1 MFLGLR
7 TVIYQVSNLVEAT
20 AWYTKVLGVA
30 PYFNEPYYVG
40 FHVGGFELGLQ
51 ADSPSSTPVANQIAY
66 WGVDENIEAV
76 YAHLLACGATP
87 REHDPAN
94 TDNAAISDV
103 GGGIRV
109 AEVRDPF
116 GNIFAILFTPHFGA

>member
-7 TVIYQVSNLVEAT
+7 TVIYQVTDLVEAT
-20 AWYTKVLGVA
+20 AWYSRVLGVE

-40 FHVGGFELGLQ
+40 FAVSGFELGLQ
-51 ADSPSSTPVANQIAY
+51 SDSPSPTPVANQIAY
-66 WGVDENIEAV
+66 WGVGENIEAV
-76 YAHLLACGATP
+76 CAHLLACGATP
-87 REHDPAN
+87 REQDPAN
-94 TDNAAISDV
+94 TEATAIVDV

-116 GNIFAILFTPHFGA
+116 GNIFAIMFNPHFGA

>member
-7 TVIYQVSNLVEAT
+7 TVIYQVSDLDSAK
-20 AWYTKVLGVA
+20 AWYAKVLGVA
-30 PYFNEPYYVG
+30 PYFDEPYYVG
-40 FHVGGFELGLQ
+40 FAVNGFELGLQ
-51 ADSPSSTPVANQIAY
+51 SDTPSATAVANVIAY
-66 WGVDENIEAV
+66 WGVGEDIEVV

-87 REHDPAN
+87 RENDPAN
-94 TDNAAISDV
+94 PENTAIVDV

-116 GNIFAILFTPHFGA
+116 GNVFAIMFNPHFGK